1 MRTETY
7 NYLRQHSVQ
16 QLSDLN
22 ADLVV
27 WAADPVGVGT
37 TLTVGFTTTAG
48 YLSENENI
56 EFLIDRLHKIRVQTD
71 IIAKLDELHGA

>member
-27 WAADPVGVGT
+27 WASDPVGVGT

-48 YLSENENI
+48 YLSENENL

-71 IIAKLDELHGA
+71 IIAKLDELQG

>member
-7 NYLRQHSVQ
+7 NFLRQNSV
-16 QLSDLN
+16 DAIEWCN

-27 WAADPVGVGT
+27 WASDPVGVGT

-48 YLSENENI
+48 YMSENENL
-56 EFLIDRLHKIRVQTD
+56 EFLIDRLHKIRIQTD
-71 IIAKLDELHGA
+71 IIAKLDELHGV

>member
-7 NYLRQHSVQ
+7 NALRDEAANAVAS
-16 QLSDLN
+16 LN

-27 WAADPVGVGT
+27 WASDPVGVGT
-37 TLTVGFTTTAG
+37 TYT
-48 YLSENENI
+48 SEFSSFNDETY
-56 EFLIDRLHKIRVQTD
+56 EFLKDRLEHIRLQTD